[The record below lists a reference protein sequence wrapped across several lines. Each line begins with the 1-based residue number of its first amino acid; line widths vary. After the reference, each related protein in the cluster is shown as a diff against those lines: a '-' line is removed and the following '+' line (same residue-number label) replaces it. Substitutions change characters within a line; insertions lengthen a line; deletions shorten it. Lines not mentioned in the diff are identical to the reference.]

1 MCSEGKQCERT
12 GRGKLIII
20 SGFSGAGKGT
30 LVKKLMELYPERYA
44 LSVSATTRSPR
55 PGEVD
60 GVSYHYISQ
69 EQFDRLVTEDYFIEH
84 AGYTDNSYGTPRPFV
99 EDNLNAGRNVILEIE
114 LQGAMIVR
122 EKYPDVKMIFIT
134 TRDAAALESQLRG
147 RNTETEE
154 KILKRLAAAV
164 RESADVK
171 QYQYLIIN
179 EVIEDAAKEIHQV
192 ISQEK
197 PAGIS
202 EEKLQLIDRLRDD
215 LKVRLGLG
223 L

>member
-1 MCSEGKQCERT
+1 MCSEGKQCKGT

-30 LVKKLMELYPERYA
+30 LVKKLMEMYPDQYA

-55 PGEVD
+55 PGEVE

-69 EQFDRLVTEDYFIEH
+69 EEFDRLVTEDYFIEH

-134 TRDAAALESQLRG
+134 TRDAKALESQLRG
-147 RNTETEE
+147 RNTEAEE

-171 QYQYLIIN
+171 QYQHLIIN
-179 EVIEDAAKEIHQV
+179 EVIEDAAEEIHQV
-192 ISQEK
+192 ICQEK
-197 PAGIS
+197 ADGIS
-202 EEKLQLIDRLRDD
+202 EEKLQLIEKLRDD
-215 LKVRLGLG
+215 LKVRLGL
-223 L
+223 

>member
-44 LSVSATTRSPR
+44 LSVSSTTRSPR

-215 LKVRLGLG
+215 LKVRLGL
-223 L
+223 